1 MVTLLLSTL
10 PVVGRDN
17 IPSPAEAAIDK
28 PFDSAE
34 LKPTIEMALYKHSI
48 EIKLEERGRWVA
60 ATLRSIGSG
69 VLTIDLIE
77 NDIAEI
83 TSPFIRNLGDKNFRL
98 TFLETQIAVL
108 IKQRKS
114 TKEIAAILRSSPR
127 TIEFHRQNLRKKIG
141 LTGKDVSL
149 ESRLAEFSQ

>member
-1 MVTLLLSTL
+1 
-10 PVVGRDN
+10 
-17 IPSPAEAAIDK
+17 
-28 PFDSAE
+28 
-34 LKPTIEMALYKHSI
+34 MALYKHSI
-48 EIKLEERGRWVA
+48 EIKIEERGRWVA
-60 ATLRSIGSG
+60 ATLRSIGGG
-69 VLTIDLIE
+69 VLAIDLIE

-141 LTGKDVSL
+141 WTGKDVSL